1 MNKKNPGVSIGVFV
15 FMVNLLDVKN
25 QKQIYFGLH
34 EEYMKSGRK
43 DKIEFS
49 AFSWF
54 AVNFDLYLVKVC
66 NGFGYCKSDARSF
79 LSILMFV
86 SES

>member
-34 EEYMKSGRK
+34 EEYM
-43 DKIEFS
+43 
-49 AFSWF
+49 
-54 AVNFDLYLVKVC
+54 
-66 NGFGYCKSDARSF
+66 
-79 LSILMFV
+79 
-86 SES
+86 